1 MVSKNLDSEVIKM
14 KEFEFSSLGG
24 GTLHGYRWEPAG
36 EPVAVVQIIH
46 GIAEHMLR
54 YDEFARFL
62 NAHGVL
68 VVAEDHMG
76 HGKSEGTRLYF
87 SGGWETAAEDC
98 YTLLTRTHEEFPQLP
113 YFLFGHS
120 MGSFLTR
127 TILIRHPDAPLAG
140 AVICGTGW
148 QPAAVLAAGRSLCAE
163 EKLRVGETGHSK
175 ILTSLM
181 FGAYNNKFKPVR
193 TPNDWICTDPE
204 VVDRYTAD
212 PLCGGDATVGLAR
225 ELIRG
230 IGFIQKRSNLE
241 KMNPKLPVFFIA
253 GQSDPV
259 GSMGEG
265 VKKTARHFREA
276 GMEKIYLHLY
286 PGRHEI
292 LNEPNRADVFV
303 DIWKFLS
310 KSMK

>member
-148 QPAAVLAAGRSLCAE
+148 QPAAVLAAGCNQ
-163 EKLRVGETGHSK
+163 KNIK
-175 ILTSLM
+175 M
-181 FGAYNNKFKPVR
+181 
-193 TPNDWICTDPE
+193 
-204 VVDRYTAD
+204 
-212 PLCGGDATVGLAR
+212 
-225 ELIRG
+225 LI
-230 IGFIQKRSNLE
+230 
-241 KMNPKLPVFFIA
+241 
-253 GQSDPV
+253 SD
-259 GSMGEG
+259 
-265 VKKTARHFREA
+265 
-276 GMEKIYLHLY
+276 
-286 PGRHEI
+286 
-292 LNEPNRADVFV
+292 
-303 DIWKFLS
+303 
-310 KSMK
+310 

>member
-1 MVSKNLDSEVIKM
+1 M

-54 YDEFARFL
+54 YDEFASFL

-140 AVICGTGW
+140 AVICGTG
-148 QPAAVLAAGRSLCAE
+148 
-163 EKLRVGETGHSK
+163 
-175 ILTSLM
+175 
-181 FGAYNNKFKPVR
+181 
-193 TPNDWICTDPE
+193 
-204 VVDRYTAD
+204 
-212 PLCGGDATVGLAR
+212 
-225 ELIRG
+225 
-230 IGFIQKRSNLE
+230 
-241 KMNPKLPVFFIA
+241 
-253 GQSDPV
+253 
-259 GSMGEG
+259 
-265 VKKTARHFREA
+265 
-276 GMEKIYLHLY
+276 
-286 PGRHEI
+286 
-292 LNEPNRADVFV
+292 
-303 DIWKFLS
+303 
-310 KSMK
+310 

>member
-1 MVSKNLDSEVIKM
+1 M

-140 AVICGTGW
+140 AVICGTGCGG
-148 QPAAVLAAGRSLCAE
+148 AGRGQIA
-163 EKLRVGETGHSK
+163 LRG
-175 ILTSLM
+175 
-181 FGAYNNKFKPVR
+181 
-193 TPNDWICTDPE
+193 
-204 VVDRYTAD
+204 
-212 PLCGGDATVGLAR
+212 
-225 ELIRG
+225 
-230 IGFIQKRSNLE
+230 
-241 KMNPKLPVFFIA
+241 
-253 GQSDPV
+253 
-259 GSMGEG
+259 
-265 VKKTARHFREA
+265 REA
-276 GMEKIYLHLY
+276 
-286 PGRHEI
+286 PRGRDRTQQAPD
-292 LNEPNRADVFV
+292 LSDVRR
-303 DIWKFLS
+303 IQ
-310 KSMK
+310 

>member
-1 MVSKNLDSEVIKM
+1 M
-14 KEFEFSSLGG
+14 KEFEFPSLGG
-24 GTLHGYRWEPAG
+24 GMLHAYRWEPAG
-36 EPVAVVQIIH
+36 APVAVVQIIH

-54 YDEFARFL
+54 YDEFARYL
-62 NAHGVL
+62 NERGVL

-98 YTLLTRTHEEFPQLP
+98 YALLTRTQEEFPNLP

-127 TILIRHPDAPLAG
+127 TILIRHPEAPLAG

-148 QPAAVLAAGRSLCAE
+148 QPPVVLAAGKTLCAAA
-163 EKLRVGETGHSK
+163 KLRVGETGHSK
-175 ILTSLM
+175 LLTSLM
-181 FGAYNNKFKPVR
+181 FGTYNNKFKPVR

-225 ELIRG
+225 ELMRG
-230 IGFIQKRSNLE
+230 LTLIQKQTNLE
-241 KMNPKLPVFFIA
+241 KMNSKLPVFFIA
-253 GQSDPV
+253 GHSDPV
-259 GSMGEG
+259 GAMGKG
-265 VKKTARHFREA
+265 VEKTAARFRKA
-276 GMEKIYLHLY
+276 GMECVSLHLY

-292 LNEPNRADVFV
+292 LNEPNRAEVYADV
-303 DIWKFLS
+303 WNFLAE
-310 KSMK
+310 KL